1 MGTVSPLLLLRVI
14 GQITGAMRNLK
25 MYDVRHATSQRLF
38 DSSLAAVKEAL
49 GADTS
54 FSFSLAGNIL
64 QVNGKPVPDSRKEA
78 IANFISELG
87 KRSIGQLT
95 FTQGLDRDQMQ
106 AFFEA
111 MAMEPEQVAAQG
123 GLARILMG
131 RSVAHIQVKGISYGG
146 DEAAASIPQGMTA
159 QDLET
164 LSKMPAQLLAM
175 IRSNPAQL
183 AQMIQEAAAKGGG
196 EAAAL
201 TELDNVAGMLAGS
214 MGAGSAEYVAGMTG
228 VIGNLGGGVQR
239 EFLASK
245 AMDREWSEII
255 KNILGRLPDA
265 EIFNMLTAR
274 MIKLKQQGFAGD
286 WAEEVRKFWET
297 LPVDLLRKDG
307 LKPAFRQKL
316 AQFGF
321 SPDDQAHI
329 MGEEESPEQKAAQ
342 LLQALRTKPPAET
355 VSPLFL
361 NQLRRLLVRGGVP
374 DEVWSEYWRKLADP
388 DPAVR
393 KAAIQGNSAL
403 HDDLA
408 KAGRFDTIELLIA
421 KYTER
426 LMAETAPEL
435 QSELIMGLGRM
446 HETMLAKDKKAIAGT
461 ISKSIGDLFPYLVDK
476 PVGGALIDM
485 LARMGDEA
493 ATRALIKGFTKDAV
507 FERIAGLLAANGI
520 KAAPWLIDTVRE
532 SEDRTMRM
540 KTMYVLSK
548 IGPEVEDL
556 AIRMLPDDRWFVKR
570 NMALLLAQLGTAKSV
585 EPLKVQ
591 YDDKDARVR
600 VEILRTILKLAGP
613 AAEDFYA
620 KALADKEPEVR
631 RAAVDCLAKCPTDG
645 AVDAMAAVFTKRD
658 MLGRGEAPEIR
669 KAIVAAAGAIGTKK
683 AASLLMGAA
692 RDKDAELAADAQ
704 AILPGL
710 LKKLKE
716 QGMQQGTV

>member
-14 GQITGAMRNLK
+14 GQITGALRNLK
-25 MYDVRHATSQRLF
+25 MYDVHHATSQRLF

-49 GADTS
+49 GSDPS

-64 QVNGKPVPDSRKEA
+64 QVNGKAVPDSRKEA
-78 IANFISELG
+78 IANFIGELG

-95 FTQGLDRDQMQ
+95 FTQGLDRDQMA

-111 MAMEPEQVAAQG
+111 MALEPDQAKAQG
-123 GLARILMG
+123 GIARVLMG
-131 RSVAHIQVKGISYGG
+131 RNVANIQVKGISYGG
-146 DEAAASIPQGMTA
+146 DEAAAAVPQGMTA

-175 IRSNPAQL
+175 IRNNPAQL
-183 AQMIQEAAAKGGG
+183 ARMILEAAAKDGG

-214 MGAGSAEYVAGMTG
+214 MGPGSAEYVAGMTG
-228 VIGNLGGGVQR
+228 VIGNLGAGVQR

-245 AMDREWSEII
+245 AMDREWSDVI
-255 KNILGRLPDA
+255 KNILGKLPDD
-265 EIFNMLTAR
+265 EIFAMLINRLA
-274 MIKLKQQGFAGD
+274 KLKQQGFTGD
-286 WAEEVRKFWET
+286 WAEEIKKFWDT
-297 LPVDLLRKDG
+297 LPVDAIRKDR

-316 AQFGF
+316 AQYGF
-321 SPDDQAHI
+321 SADDQAYI
-329 MGEEESPEQKAAQ
+329 MGEEASPEEKARA
-342 LLQALRTKPPAET
+342 LLQSLRTQPPGQ
-355 VSPLFL
+355 PLPATFL
-361 NQLRRLLVRGGVP
+361 NQMRRALKRGGVP
-374 DEVWSEYWRKLADP
+374 MEVWDEFWKRLADP
-388 DPAVR
+388 APVVR
-393 KAAIQGNSAL
+393 ASAL
-403 HDDLA
+403 QQNVALAADLA
-408 KAGRFDTIELLIA
+408 DAGRFDVIELLTG
-421 KYTER
+421 KLNER
-426 LMAETAPEL
+426 LMAEIVPEL
-435 QSELIMGLGRM
+435 QAGVVEGLAALHG
-446 HETMLAKDKKAIAGT
+446 MLVAKDKKGVAAT
-461 ISKSIGDLFPYLVDK
+461 ISRGLGDLFPYLVDK

-493 ATRALIKGFTKDAV
+493 ATRALIKGFTRDAV
-507 FERIAGLLAANGI
+507 FERIAGLLAANGM

-600 VEILRTILKLAGP
+600 VEILRTILKLAGA

-631 RAAVDCLAKCPTDG
+631 KAAVDCLAKCPTDT
-645 AVDAMAAVFTKRD
+645 AVDALAAVFTKRD
-658 MLGRGEAPEIR
+658 MLGRGETPEIR

-692 RDKDAELAADAQ
+692 RDKDAELSAAAQ